1 MSHTHT
7 CRCIVHCTGPY
18 TMYNVK
24 YSVCKSIIQW
34 FAKEFPNYR
43 HLQNLHSKEGASRT
57 RGLGGRVRHEMSRSK
72 IISRQWPLVVHL
84 SRGLVGWSQV
94 VWLGNGH
101 KAVTVQGPRGPLLR
115 SVLCSILIL
124 GLLPPP
130 PVADQP
136 LTSSPTSPTTAL
148 QRPTSPSTALQRP
161 GCSQNCSS
169 SLSLL
174 LPARTSIFASIDSF
188 CALTPNINTFSLLL
202 NSKYSRCSERE
213 SLTLRTEATT
223 MSTLGSRPS

>member
-1 MSHTHT
+1 MS
-7 CRCIVHCTGPY
+7 G
-18 TMYNVK
+18 
-24 YSVCKSIIQW
+24 
-34 FAKEFPNYR
+34 
-43 HLQNLHSKEGASRT
+43 
-57 RGLGGRVRHEMSRSK
+57 SK

-101 KAVTVQGPRGPLLR
+101 KAVTVQGPRRPLLR

-148 QRPTSPSTALQRP
+148 QRPTSPSKDQDALKTALLLYLSCCRP
-161 GCSQNCSS
+161 GPQ
-169 SLSLL
+169 SLQVK
-174 LPARTSIFASIDSF
+174 IFLCF
-188 CALTPNINTFSLLL
+188 TPNIKTFSPFL
-202 NSKYSRCSERE
+202 NSMHSRCSESE
-213 SLTLRTEATT
+213 NLTLRTEGTT
-223 MSTLGSRPS
+223 MSTLGSRPFLTSLRFFCIVAWGHKNLLYQAKSTQTGAKGAEVVFLLYRLQLYEILMIDIEPKTRWTQL

>member
-1 MSHTHT
+1 MSCFSWRHTIILVAARPET
-7 CRCIVHCTGPY
+7 WLFSSY

-24 YSVCKSIIQW
+24 SSVCRSIIQW

-43 HLQNLHSKEGASRT
+43 HLQNLHPKKGASRT

-72 IISRQWPLVVHL
+72 IISRQWPLVVHH

-101 KAVTVQGPRGPLLR
+101 KAVTVQGPRRPLLR

-130 PVADQP
+130 PVADQS
-136 LTSSPTSPTTAL
+136 LTSSPTSPATTLAHKDQLFHPLPYKDQDAL
-148 QRPTSPSTALQRP
+148 KTARPLCLSCCRP
-161 GCSQNCSS
+161 GPQ
-169 SLSLL
+169 SLQVQIL
-174 LPARTSIFASIDSF
+174 
-188 CALTPNINTFSLLL
+188 
-202 NSKYSRCSERE
+202 
-213 SLTLRTEATT
+213 
-223 MSTLGSRPS
+223 